1 MQETFIV
8 WLTML
13 LTISL
18 VLMIIVVIMMI
29 VSLPKNPEDMILTI
43 SGVIIT
49 IITAAFSPTM
59 WTSIL
64 EFNLD
69 QTCLE
74 VMTGMNEICLE

>member
-13 LTISL
+13 LTICL

-29 VSLPKNPEDMILTI
+29 VSLPKNQEDMILTI

-49 IITAAFSPTM
+49 IITAAFLPIM
-59 WTSIL
+59 WNSIL

>member
-1 MQETFIV
+1 MV

-13 LTISL
+13 LTICL
-18 VLMIIVVIMMI
+18 VIMIIAVIMMI

-49 IITAAFSPTM
+49 IITAAFLPMM

>member
-1 MQETFIV
+1 
-8 WLTML
+8 
-13 LTISL
+13 
-18 VLMIIVVIMMI
+18 MIIAVIMMI

-49 IITAAFSPTM
+49 IITAAFLPIM